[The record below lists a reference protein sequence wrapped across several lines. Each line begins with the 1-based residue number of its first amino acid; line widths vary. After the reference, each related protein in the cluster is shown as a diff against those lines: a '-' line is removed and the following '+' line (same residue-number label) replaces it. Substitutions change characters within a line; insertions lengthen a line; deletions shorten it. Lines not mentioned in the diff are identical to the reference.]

1 MSASFYC
8 MCHANYQRSATPGC
22 GSAAIGAGRTSRA
35 DIDEDAFCT
44 PIRLIRKQRM
54 IMQYN
59 ATGRFDLRDAIVDI
73 FQTSRAV
80 SAGHT
85 VRCPLMSSNA
95 VE

>member
-35 DIDEDAFCT
+35 DIDEDAFYT
-44 PIRLIRKQRM
+44 LIRLIRKQRM

-59 ATGRFDLRDAIVDI
+59 ATCRFELRDIVDI
-73 FQTSRAV
+73 CQTSRAV